1 MALVVDIEKQL
12 DLFPLQVQFEAKEGM
27 LALLGASGCGKS
39 MTLQCIAGIQKP
51 DKGTILLDGRVL
63 FDSKKHINL
72 PPQQRR
78 VGFLLQQGAL
88 FPNFTVRQNIACGVR
103 DKGKRKAVTDALL
116 QQVHLEAV
124 ADKYPGAISGGEQQR
139 AALARVLANEPEVL
153 LLDEPFSALD
163 THLRFQLEQLVR
175 ESVRQLNRPAVLV
188 SHNRDEAFRLADH
201 LAVLYQGHL
210 ETVGE
215 KHAVFQ
221 DPKTVNGARLTG
233 CKNISPVQILD
244 RCRVRALDWGL
255 DLEVAG
261 DCTGITHAGIRMH
274 DIHPVPDDTHEPN
287 TFLCKPVEEVENPF
301 SITIF
306 LRPEQCTT
314 EKTIGMELPKDQWR
328 PRPSCRVQLPPEAIL
343 LLRDSEDRAMTH
355 QRGDRFL

>member
-51 DKGTILLDGRVL
+51 DRGTIILDGRVL
-63 FDSKKHINL
+63 FDGKRHINI

-103 DKGKRKAVTDALL
+103 DKGRRKAVTDALL

-201 LAVLYQGHL
+201 LAVLYRGHL
-210 ETVGE
+210 EALGE

-233 CKNISPVQILD
+233 CKNISPVERID
-244 RCRVRALDWGL
+244 SRHVWGL
-255 DLEVAG
+255 DLEVSGETA
-261 DCTGITHAGIRMH
+261 GITHVGIRMH
-274 DIHPVPDDTHEPN
+274 DIRPAPDDAQAPN
-287 TFLCKPVEEVENPF
+287 TFLCKTVEEVENPF
-301 SITIF
+301 SITI
-306 LRPEQCTT
+306 LLQPEQCKTM
-314 EKTIGMELPKDQWR
+314 KTIGMELPKDQWC

-343 LLRDSEDRAMTH
+343 LLRDSEDRAITH
-355 QRGDRFL
+355 QRGDRSQ

>member
-12 DLFPLQVQFEAKEGM
+12 DLFPLQIQFEAKDGM

-51 DKGTILLDGRVL
+51 DKGYIALDGRVL
-63 FDSKKHINL
+63 FDSKKNIHL

-103 DKGKRKAVTDALL
+103 DKGRRKAVTDALL
-116 QQVHLEAV
+116 QQVHLEGV

-139 AALARVLANEPEVL
+139 AALARVLANEPELL

-188 SHNRDEAFRLADH
+188 SHNRDEAFRLADR
-201 LAVLYQGHL
+201 LAVLYRGHL
-210 ETVGE
+210 ETIGE
-215 KHAVFQ
+215 KHAVFR

-233 CKNISPVQILD
+233 CKNISPAEILD
-244 RCRVRALDWGL
+244 RHHIHALDWGL
-255 DLEVAG
+255 DLEVTG
-261 DCTGITHAGIRMH
+261 DLTGITHVGIRMH
-274 DIHPVPDDTHEPN
+274 DVHPVPDGADGPN
-287 TFLCKPVEEVENPF
+287 TFHCKAVEEVENPF
-301 SITIF
+301 SITLF

-314 EKTIGMELPKDQWR
+314 EKTIGMELPKDQWSSK
-328 PRPSCRVQLPPEAIL
+328 PACRIQLPPEAIL
-343 LLRDSEDRAMTH
+343 LLRDSEDREIPE
-355 QRGDRFL
+355 RGDHSI